1 MKNNNYDFV
10 IFGAKGDLSRRKLF
24 PALYKLENKKMLYK
38 KTKIIGVG
46 RINWTKNDFS
56 KFVKKSLKKFLIE
69 KINKNT
75 WNNLKNRLTF
85 CNLDICDTKNFYKL
99 KKKIKKNKIIIN
111 YFAIPS
117 NLYSKICKG
126 LYKFNLNLKNSR
138 IVLEKPIGNSFSTS
152 KKINKKIGK
161 YFEESQIFRI
171 DHYLGKDTIINLLYL
186 RFTNSIFYNNWNN
199 KSIDHVQITIAEK
212 IGIEGRNEYFNKTGQ
227 TKDMF
232 QNHIL
237 QILTIITM
245 KEPKKINSKNIRKEK
260 IKILKKL
267 HFIKEKEIHKKTA
280 IGQYSYGKINN
291 IKLSSYNSEILEK
304 KNSNTETF
312 VSIRVDIKN
321 KTWKGVPFYI
331 RTGKRL
337 PKKCS
342 KIVIVFK
349 NTTPKIFD
357 KFSDFIN
364 NKLVIYLEPNERI
377 YLKFLNKIPSL
388 NKKCKLKSSKMYFK
402 YSKTFKNKNIPD
414 SYEKLLLECILGDQS
429 LFVHV
434 DEVKYS
440 WKWIDNIINIWKKVS
455 KKSELYL
462 SGTWGPSLSKKII
475 ERDGRK
481 WI

>member
-1 MKNNNYDFV
+1 MNCNNYDFV
-10 IFGAKGDLSRRKLF
+10 IFGTKGDLSQRKLF
-24 PALYKLENKKMLYK
+24 PALYKLDNKKILDK

-46 RINWTKNDFS
+46 RAKWKKNNFL

-75 WNNLKNRLTF
+75 WKIFKKRLIF
-85 CNLDICDTKNFYKL
+85 CNLDVYNTKNFYKL
-99 KKKIKKNKIIIN
+99 KKKLKNNKIIIN

-117 NLYSKICKG
+117 NSYEKICKG
-126 LYKFNLNLKNSR
+126 LYKFNLNLENSR
-138 IVLEKPIGNSFSTS
+138 IVLEKPIGDSLITS

-161 YFEESQIFRI
+161 YFKESQIFRI

-199 KSIDHVQITIAEK
+199 KSIDHVQITVAEK
-212 IGIEGRNEYFNKTGQ
+212 IGIEGRNKYFNKTGQ
-227 TKDMF
+227 TKDMV

-237 QILTIITM
+237 QILSIITM
-245 KEPKKINSKNIRKEK
+245 KEPKKIDSKNIRNEK

-267 HFIKEKEIHKKTA
+267 NFIKKHEIHKKTS
-280 IGQYSYGKINN
+280 IGQYSYGEIDN
-291 IKLSSYNSEILEK
+291 IKLTSYNSEILGK

-312 VSIRVDIKN
+312 VAIKIEIKN
-321 KTWKGVPFYI
+321 KMWKGVPFYV

-349 NTTPKIFD
+349 NTTPKVFN
-357 KFSDFIN
+357 KFSNSIN
-364 NKLVIYLEPNERI
+364 NKLIIYLEPNESI
-377 YLKFLNKIPSL
+377 YFKFLNKIPSL
-388 NKKCKLKSSKMYFK
+388 KKKCKLKSSKMYFK
-402 YSKTFKNKNIPD
+402 YSKNFEKKNIPD
-414 SYEKLLLECILGDQS
+414 SYEKLLLSCILGDQS
-429 LFVHV
+429 LFVHI

-455 KKSELYL
+455 KKIELYS
-462 SGTWGPSLSKKII
+462 SGTWGPNSSKKII
-475 ERDGRK
+475 EKDGRK